1 MPSESLAEVKQVLP
15 PPLFELFIQMR
26 PSDQFHSYC
35 VRQMLIE
42 RGQTNPDLLLAA
54 LLHDV
59 GKAKMPLMIWE
70 RVLIVLGFKFF
81 RDRAIQLG
89 RRQLT
94 PLARS
99 FVVAVQHPA
108 WGADMVNVAGGSPV
122 LIELIR
128 RHQDK
133 IESQDELSEMLKA
146 LQAVDNLN

>member
-1 MPSESLAEVKQVLP
+1 
-15 PPLFELFIQMR
+15 
-26 PSDQFHSYC
+26 
-35 VRQMLIE
+35 MLIE